1 MGFFLRPFD
10 VAHGLHA
17 VGLAQGRPEQA
28 KRVEGQ
34 FNLMDLATVLFYL
47 IAVITIGSAAMV
59 AFSRNIIYSAFSLL
73 GTFAGVAGIYI
84 FLGADFVA
92 AVQLLIYVG
101 GILVLILFAVM
112 LTHRITDVQITNRAA
127 GRLPGLALVAIL
139 LALLIHTIR
148 QTPWAK
154 VKEVVYAPTT
164 AKIGDLFLRNYLLP
178 FELASLVLLA
188 ALIGAVVLARKEIR
202 E

>member
-1 MGFFLRPFD
+1 MSI
-10 VAHGLHA
+10 ATA
-17 VGLAQGRPEQA
+17 V
-28 KRVEGQ
+28 
-34 FNLMDLATVLFYL
+34 FYL
-47 IAVITIGSAAMV
+47 IALITVVSAGMV

-73 GTFAGVAGIYI
+73 GTFMGVAGLYI

-92 AVQLLIYVG
+92 AVQVLIYVG

-127 GRLPGLALVAIL
+127 GRIPALFVVGVL
-139 LALLIHTIR
+139 TYLLIDAINE
-148 QTPWAK
+148 TPWAK
-154 VKEVVYAPTT
+154 AKEVVYAATT
-164 AKIGDLFLRNYLLP
+164 AKIGDLFLYTYLLP

-188 ALIGAVVLARKEIR
+188 ALIGAVVLSRKEIK

>member
-1 MGFFLRPFD
+1 M
-10 VAHGLHA
+10 
-17 VGLAQGRPEQA
+17 E
-28 KRVEGQ
+28 
-34 FNLMDLATVLFYL
+34 LATAVFYL
-47 IAVITIGSAAMV
+47 VAIVTVGSAAMV

-73 GTFAGVAGIYI
+73 GTFAGVAGIYVL
-84 FLGADFVA
+84 LGADFVA

-127 GRLPGLALVAIL
+127 GRIPGLVLVAVL
-139 LALLIHTIR
+139 LALLIQTIR
-148 QTPWAK
+148 ETPWAK
-154 VKEVVYAPTT
+154 AKEIVYAPTS
-164 AKIGDLFLRNYLLP
+164 AKIGDMFLQEYLLP

>member
-1 MGFFLRPFD
+1 MELGSVVFLL
-10 VAHGLHA
+10 VAA
-17 VGLAQGRPEQA
+17 VTL
-28 KRVEGQ
+28 V
-34 FNLMDLATVLFYL
+34 
-47 IAVITIGSAAMV
+47 SAAMV

-73 GTFAGVAGIYI
+73 GTFAGVAGIYV

-92 AVQLLIYVG
+92 GVQVLIYVG

-127 GRLPGLALVAIL
+127 GRVPALAIVAIL
-139 LALLIHTIR
+139 LALLVQTIR
-148 QTPWAK
+148 ETNWVKAK
-154 VKEVVYAPTT
+154 EIIYAPTS
-164 AKIGDLFLRNYLLP
+164 AQIGDLFLQSYLLP

-188 ALIGAVVLARKEIR
+188 ALIGAVVLARKEIK

>member
-1 MGFFLRPFD
+1 MT
-10 VAHGLHA
+10 VSTA
-17 VGLAQGRPEQA
+17 V
-28 KRVEGQ
+28 
-34 FNLMDLATVLFYL
+34 FYL
-47 IAVITIGSAAMV
+47 VVVVTIGSAMIV

-101 GILVLILFAVM
+101 GILVLVLFAVM
-112 LTHRITDVQITNRAA
+112 LTHRITDVEITNRAA
-127 GRLPGLALVAIL
+127 GRIPALIVVGVLVYL
-139 LALLIHTIR
+139 LVQTVR
-148 QTPWAK
+148 ETPWAK
-154 VKEVVYAPTT
+154 AKEIVYADTT
-164 AKIGDLFLRNYLLP
+164 AKIGDLFLDTYLLP

-188 ALIGAVVLARKEIR
+188 ALIGAVVISRKEIK

>member
-1 MGFFLRPFD
+1 MEVGT
-10 VAHGLHA
+10 A
-17 VGLAQGRPEQA
+17 V
-28 KRVEGQ
+28 
-34 FNLMDLATVLFYL
+34 FYL
-47 IAVITIGSAAMV
+47 IAAVTVASAAMV

-73 GTFAGVAGIYI
+73 GTFAGVAGIYV

-112 LTHRITDVQITNRAA
+112 LTHRITDVEITNRAA
-127 GRLPGLALVAIL
+127 GRIPGLVLVAIL
-139 LALLIHTIR
+139 LAVLIQSIR
-148 QTPWAK
+148 ETPWAK
-154 VKEVVYAPTT
+154 AKEIVYAPTS
-164 AKIGDLFLRNYLLP
+164 AKIGDMFLQDYLLP

-188 ALIGAVVLARKEIR
+188 ALIGAVVLARKEMK

>member
-1 MGFFLRPFD
+1 MEL
-10 VAHGLHA
+10 AA
-17 VGLAQGRPEQA
+17 VI
-28 KRVEGQ
+28 
-34 FNLMDLATVLFYL
+34 FYL
-47 IAVITIGSAAMV
+47 VAALTVGSAAMV

-73 GTFAGVAGIYI
+73 GAFAGVAGIYV

-92 AVQLLIYVG
+92 AIQLLIYVG

-112 LTHRITDVQITNRAA
+112 LTHRITDVKITNRAA
-127 GRLPGLALVAIL
+127 GKIPALAIVGVLIGLLVQ
-139 LALLIHTIR
+139 TIR

-154 VKEVVYAPTT
+154 AKEVLYTPTS
-164 AKIGDLFLRNYLLP
+164 AKIGDMFLQEYLLP

>member
-1 MGFFLRPFD
+1 
-10 VAHGLHA
+10 
-17 VGLAQGRPEQA
+17 
-28 KRVEGQ
+28 
-34 FNLMDLATVLFYL
+34 MDISTAIFAL
-47 IAVITIGSAAMV
+47 IAAVTVGSAMMV

-73 GTFAGVAGIYI
+73 GTFAGVAGLYI

-112 LTHRITDVQITNRAA
+112 LTHRITDVEITNRSA
-127 GRLPGLALVAIL
+127 GRIPALIVIAVFFYLLVQAI
-139 LALLIHTIR
+139 R
-148 QTPWAK
+148 ETPWAK
-154 VKEVVYAPTT
+154 AKQIVYAATT
-164 AKIGDLFLRNYLLP
+164 GTIGNLFLDSYLLP

-188 ALIGAVVLARKEIR
+188 AMIGAVVISRKEIR

>member
-1 MGFFLRPFD
+1 ME
-10 VAHGLHA
+10 VSTA
-17 VGLAQGRPEQA
+17 V
-28 KRVEGQ
+28 
-34 FNLMDLATVLFYL
+34 FYL
-47 IAVITIGSAAMV
+47 IALLTLVSAGMV

-73 GTFAGVAGIYI
+73 GTFMGVAGIYV

-112 LTHRITDVQITNRAA
+112 LTHRITDVEITNRAA
-127 GRLPGLALVAIL
+127 GRVP
-139 LALLIHTIR
+139 ALLVTGVLVYFLIETVR

-154 VKEVVYAPTT
+154 AKEVVYAATT
-164 AKIGDLFLRNYLLP
+164 ATIGDAFLYDYLLP
-178 FELASLVLLA
+178 FELASVVLLGA
-188 ALIGAVVLARKEIR
+188 MIGAVVLSRKEIK

>member
-1 MGFFLRPFD
+1 MTQKHSASATPDKSEISMDFST
-10 VAHGLHA
+10 A
-17 VGLAQGRPEQA
+17 V
-28 KRVEGQ
+28 
-34 FNLMDLATVLFYL
+34 FYL
-47 IAVITIGSAAMV
+47 IAAITLGSAMMV

-73 GTFAGVAGIYI
+73 GTFAGVAGIYV

-112 LTHRITDVQITNRAA
+112 LTHRITDVKITNRTA
-127 GRLPGLALVAIL
+127 GRIPALIIIGIL
-139 LALLIHTIR
+139 IFLLVQTIR
-148 QTPWAK
+148 DTPWAK
-154 VKEVVYAPTT
+154 AKNIVHAPTT
-164 AKIGDLFLRNYLLP
+164 ARIGDLFLDAYLLP

-188 ALIGAVVLARKEIR
+188 ALIGAVVISRKEIR

>member
-1 MGFFLRPFD
+1 
-10 VAHGLHA
+10 
-17 VGLAQGRPEQA
+17 
-28 KRVEGQ
+28 
-34 FNLMDLATVLFYL
+34 MDISTAIFAL
-47 IAVITIGSAAMV
+47 IAAVTVGSAMMV

-73 GTFAGVAGIYI
+73 GTFAGVAGLYV

-127 GRLPGLALVAIL
+127 GRIPALIVIAVFIYL
-139 LALLIHTIR
+139 LVQAVR
-148 QTPWAK
+148 ETPWVKAK
-154 VKEVVYAPTT
+154 QVVYAATT
-164 AKIGDLFLRNYLLP
+164 GTIGDLFLDRYLLP

-188 ALIGAVVLARKEIR
+188 AMIGAVVISRKEIR